1 MKLDDLGV
9 DFLIQ
14 EEGMV
19 LHPYLDSAGIPT
31 IGVGCTYYEDGRKVK
46 MTDKPITWER
56 AIGLFKNTVVAFER
70 TVTRVLQ
77 VDVSQNQFNALVSL
91 CYNIGGGAFV
101 NSTLLKKINEKAPL
115 NEIETWFLVWNKVG
129 TEPILLGRRKREFAL
144 FKTGLPAVPL
154 I

>member
-1 MKLDDLGV
+1 MKLDDVGV

-19 LHPYLDSAGIPT
+19 LHPYLDSAGIAT
-31 IGVGCTYYEDGRKVK
+31 IGVGCTYYEDGTKVK
-46 MTDKPITWER
+46 MTDKPITRDR
-56 AIGLFKNTVVAFER
+56 AIGLFKNTVVTFER
-70 TVTRVLQ
+70 TVTRVLR
-77 VDVSQNQFNALVSL
+77 VEVNQNQFNALVSL

-101 NSTLLKKINEKAPL
+101 NSTLLKKINDKAPL

-129 TEPILLGRRKREFAL
+129 SAPILLGRRKREFAL
-144 FKTGLPAVPL
+144 YKTGLPAVPL

>member
-46 MTDKPITWER
+46 MTDKPITQER

-129 TEPILLGRRKREFAL
+129 AEPILLGRRKREFAL

>member
-31 IGVGCTYYEDGRKVK
+31 IGVGCTFYEDGTKVK
-46 MTDKPITWER
+46 MTDKPITKKR
-56 AIGLFKNTVVAFER
+56 AIDLFKNTVATFEV
-70 TVTRVLQ
+70 TVSSVLQ
-77 VDVSQNQFNALVSL
+77 VEVTQNQFNALVSL

-101 NSTLLKKINEKAPL
+101 NSTLLKKLNEKAPL
-115 NEIETWFLVWNKVG
+115 PEIESWFLVWNKVG
-129 TEPILLGRRKREFAL
+129 TEPILLGRRKREFSL
-144 FKTGLPAVPL
+144 FVTGLPVVPL